1 MVTCRA
7 GLKNLVER
15 FPNTFTTI
23 ASEVIKSAS
32 ASSSTAKGF
41 ESVNGNH
48 VGPNLEGSVKL
59 SQTA

>member
-7 GLKNLVER
+7 GLKNLAER

-41 ESVNGNH
+41 ESVNGNQ
-48 VGPNLEGSVKL
+48 NWEGGVKL
-59 SQTA
+59 SQNA